1 MSFYELAKKR
11 RSIYHLGKNVKLSND
26 EIVKLVKDII
36 DQTPSSFHSQTSRI
50 VVLLGEEH
58 DALWEIV
65 RETLRAIV
73 GDGDFTGTDN
83 KINSFKAAKGTV
95 LFYEDKDTVSG
106 LQKQFPLYADNF
118 PVWSEHSTGL
128 TQYAVWLALAEVDIG
143 ASLQHYNPIIDAD
156 VAKRW
161 DIPSNW
167 VLRAQMPFGSIE
179 SPAGDKDFLDEA
191 TRYRVFGA

>member
-1 MSFYELAKKR
+1 MSFYELAAKR
-11 RSIYHLGKNVKLSND
+11 RSIYHLGKNVSLSND
-26 EIVKLVKDII
+26 EIVKLIKDIV

-73 GDGDFTGTDN
+73 GDGDFDPTDN
-83 KINSFKAAKGTV
+83 KINGFKAAKGTV
-95 LFYEDKDTVSG
+95 LFYEDKDVVSG
-106 LQKQFPLYADNF
+106 LQKQFPLYSDNF
-118 PVWSEHSTGL
+118 PIWSEHSTGL

-156 VAKRW
+156 VANRW
-161 DIPSNW
+161 DIPDNW

-179 SPAGDKDFLDEA
+179 SPAGDKEPLDEA
-191 TRYRVFGA
+191 IRYRVFGA

>member
-11 RSIYHLGKNVKLSND
+11 RSIYHLGKNVNLSND
-26 EIVKLVKDII
+26 EIVKLIKDIV

-73 GDGDFTGTDN
+73 GDGDFTGTSQKVD
-83 KINSFKAAKGTV
+83 SFKAAKGTV

-118 PVWSEHSTGL
+118 PVWAEHSTGL

-161 DIPSNW
+161 DIPESW
-167 VLRAQMPFGSIE
+167 ILRAQMPFGSIE

>member
-11 RSIYHLGKNVKLSND
+11 RSIYHLGKNVNQSND
-26 EIVKLVKDII
+26 EIVQLIKDIV
-36 DQTPSSFHSQTSRI
+36 DQTPSSFHSQTSR
-50 VVLLGEEH
+50 VVILLGKEH

-65 RETLRAIV
+65 RETLRPLVA
-73 GDGDFTGTDN
+73 DGNFEATDQ
-83 KINSFKAAKGTV
+83 KVNSFKAAKGTV
-95 LFYEDKDTVSG
+95 LFYEDKDVVGG

-143 ASLQHYNPIIDAD
+143 ASLQHYNPIIDAE

-161 DIPSNW
+161 DIPANW

-179 SPAGDKDFLDEA
+179 SPAGEKTPMDADA
-191 TRYRVFGA
+191 RYRVYGA

>member
-11 RSIYHLGKNVKLSND
+11 RSIYHLGKNVNQSND
-26 EIVKLVKDII
+26 EIIQLIKDIV
-36 DQTPSSFHSQTSRI
+36 DQTPSSFHSQTSR
-50 VVLLGEEH
+50 VVILLGEEH

-65 RETLRAIV
+65 RETLRPLVA
-73 GDGDFTGTDN
+73 DGNFEATEQ
-83 KINSFKAAKGTV
+83 KVNSFKAAKGTV
-95 LFYEDKDTVSG
+95 LFYEDEDVVGG

-143 ASLQHYNPIIDAD
+143 ASLQHYNPIIDAE

-161 DIPSNW
+161 DIPTNW

-179 SPAGDKDFLDEA
+179 SPAGEKTPMDADA
-191 TRYRVFGA
+191 RYRVYGA

>member
-11 RSIYHLGKNVKLSND
+11 RSIYHLGKNIELSND
-26 EIVKLVKDII
+26 KLVKLIKDIV
-36 DQTPSSFHSQTSRI
+36 DQTPSSFHSQTSR
-50 VVLLGEEH
+50 VVILLGEEH
-58 DALWEIV
+58 DALWEIT
-65 RETLRAIV
+65 REKLRAIV
-73 GDGDFTGTDN
+73 GEKNFEGTDQ

-95 LFYEDKDTVSG
+95 LFYEDKDVVSG

-118 PVWSEHSTGL
+118 PIWSEHSTGL

-179 SPAGDKDFLDEA
+179 SPASEKNHLDEE

>member
-11 RSIYHLGKNVKLSND
+11 RSIYHLGTNVNQSND
-26 EIVKLVKDII
+26 EIIQLIKDIV
-36 DQTPSSFHSQTSRI
+36 DQTPSSFHSQTSR
-50 VVLLGEEH
+50 VVILLGEEH

-65 RETLRAIV
+65 RETLRPLVA
-73 GDGDFTGTDN
+73 DGNFEATEQ
-83 KINSFKAAKGTV
+83 KVNSFRAAKGTV
-95 LFYEDKDTVSG
+95 LFYEDKDVVGG

-143 ASLQHYNPIIDAD
+143 ASLQHYNPIIDAE

-161 DIPSNW
+161 DIPTNW

-179 SPAGDKDFLDEA
+179 SPAGEKTPMDADA
-191 TRYRVFGA
+191 RYRVYGA

>member
-11 RSIYHLGKNVKLSND
+11 RSIYHLGKNVNQSND
-26 EIVKLVKDII
+26 EIVQLIKDII
-36 DQTPSSFHSQTSRI
+36 DQTPSSFHSQTSR
-50 VVLLGEEH
+50 VVILLGEEH

-65 RETLRAIV
+65 RETLRPLVA
-73 GDGDFTGTDN
+73 DGNFEATDQ
-83 KINSFKAAKGTV
+83 KVNSFKAAKGTV
-95 LFYEDKDTVSG
+95 LFYEDKDVVGG

-143 ASLQHYNPIIDAD
+143 ASLQHYNPIIDAE

-161 DIPSNW
+161 DIPTNW

-179 SPAGDKDFLDEA
+179 SPAGEKTPMDADA
-191 TRYRVFGA
+191 RYRVYGA

>member
-11 RSIYHLGKNVKLSND
+11 RSIYHLGKNVNQSND
-26 EIVKLVKDII
+26 EIVQLIKDIV
-36 DQTPSSFHSQTSRI
+36 DQTPSSFHSQTSR
-50 VVLLGEEH
+50 VVILLGKEH

-65 RETLRAIV
+65 RETLRPLVA
-73 GDGDFTGTDN
+73 DGNFEATDQ
-83 KINSFKAAKGTV
+83 KVNSFKAAKGTV
-95 LFYEDKDTVSG
+95 LFYEDKDVVGG

-143 ASLQHYNPIIDAD
+143 ASLQHYNPIIDAE

-161 DIPSNW
+161 EIN
-167 VLRAQMPFGSIE
+167 AN
-179 SPAGDKDFLDEA
+179 
-191 TRYRVFGA
+191 

>member
-11 RSIYHLGKNVKLSND
+11 RSIYHLGKNIELSND
-26 EIVKLVKDII
+26 KLVKLIKDIV
-36 DQTPSSFHSQTSRI
+36 DQTPSSFHSQTSR
-50 VVLLGEEH
+50 VVILLGEEH
-58 DALWEIV
+58 DALWEIT
-65 RETLRAIV
+65 REKLRAIV
-73 GDGDFTGTDN
+73 GEENFEGTDQ

-95 LFYEDKDTVSG
+95 LFYEDKDVVSG

-118 PVWSEHSTGL
+118 PIWSEHSTGL

-156 VAKRW
+156 VATRW

-179 SPAGDKDFLDEA
+179 SPASEKNYLDEE
-191 TRYRVFGA
+191 TRYRVFSA

>member
-11 RSIYHLGKNVKLSND
+11 RSIYHLGKNVNQSND
-26 EIVKLVKDII
+26 EIVQLIKDIV
-36 DQTPSSFHSQTSRI
+36 DQTPSSFHSQTSR
-50 VVLLGEEH
+50 VVILLGQEH

-65 RETLRAIV
+65 RETLRPLVA
-73 GDGDFTGTDN
+73 DGNFEATDQ
-83 KINSFKAAKGTV
+83 KVNSFRAAKGTV
-95 LFYEDKDTVSG
+95 LFYEDKDVVGG

-143 ASLQHYNPIIDAD
+143 ASLQHYNPIIDAE

-161 DIPSNW
+161 DIPTNW

-179 SPAGDKDFLDEA
+179 SPAGEKTPMDADA
-191 TRYRVFGA
+191 RYRVYGA

>member
-11 RSIYHLGKNVKLSND
+11 RSIYHLGKNVNQSND
-26 EIVKLVKDII
+26 EIVQLIKDIV
-36 DQTPSSFHSQTSRI
+36 DQTPSSFHSQTSR
-50 VVLLGEEH
+50 VVILLGEEH

-65 RETLRAIV
+65 RETLRPLVA
-73 GDGDFTGTDN
+73 DGNFEATDQ
-83 KINSFKAAKGTV
+83 KVNSFKAAKGTV
-95 LFYEDKDTVSG
+95 LFYEDKDVVGG
-106 LQKQFPLYADNF
+106 LQKQFPLYADSF

-143 ASLQHYNPIIDAD
+143 ASLQHYNPIIDAE

-161 DIPSNW
+161 DIPTNW

-179 SPAGDKDFLDEA
+179 SPAGEKTPMDADA
-191 TRYRVFGA
+191 RYRVYGA

>member
-11 RSIYHLGKNVKLSND
+11 RSIYHLGKNIELSND
-26 EIVKLVKDII
+26 KLVKLIKDIV
-36 DQTPSSFHSQTSRI
+36 DQTPSSFHSQTSR
-50 VVLLGEEH
+50 VVILLGEEH
-58 DALWEIV
+58 DALWEIT
-65 RETLRAIV
+65 REKLRAIV
-73 GDGDFTGTDN
+73 GEENFEGTDQ

-95 LFYEDKDTVSG
+95 LFYEDKDVVSG

-118 PVWSEHSTGL
+118 PIWSEHSTGL

-179 SPAGDKDFLDEA
+179 SPASEKNYLDEE

>member
-11 RSIYHLGKNVKLSND
+11 RSIYHLGKNIEHSND
-26 EIVKLVKDII
+26 KLVKLIKDIV
-36 DQTPSSFHSQTSRI
+36 DQTPSSFHSQTSR
-50 VVLLGEEH
+50 VVILLGEEH
-58 DALWEIV
+58 DALWEIT
-65 RETLRAIV
+65 REKLRAIV
-73 GDGDFTGTDN
+73 GEENFEGTDQ

-95 LFYEDKDTVSG
+95 LFYEDKDVVSG

-118 PVWSEHSTGL
+118 PIWSEHSTGL

-179 SPAGDKDFLDEA
+179 SPASEKNYLDEE

>member
-11 RSIYHLGKNVKLSND
+11 RSIYHLGKNIELSND
-26 EIVKLVKDII
+26 KLVKLIKDIV
-36 DQTPSSFHSQTSRI
+36 DQTPSSFHSQTSR
-50 VVLLGEEH
+50 VVILLGEEH
-58 DALWEIV
+58 DALWEIT
-65 RETLRAIV
+65 REKLRAIV
-73 GDGDFTGTDN
+73 GEENFEGTDQ

-95 LFYEDKDTVSG
+95 LFYEDKDVVSG

-118 PVWSEHSTGL
+118 PIWSDHSTGL

-179 SPAGDKDFLDEA
+179 SPASEKNHLDEE

>member
-11 RSIYHLGKNVKLSND
+11 RSIYHLGKNVNQSND
-26 EIVKLVKDII
+26 EIVQLIKDIV
-36 DQTPSSFHSQTSRI
+36 DQTPSSFHSQSSRAVI
-50 VVLLGEEH
+50 LLGEEH

-65 RETLRAIV
+65 RETLRPLVA
-73 GDGDFTGTDN
+73 DGNFEATDQ
-83 KINSFKAAKGTV
+83 KVNSFRAAKGTV
-95 LFYEDKDTVSG
+95 LFYEDKDVVGG

-143 ASLQHYNPIIDAD
+143 ASLQHYNPIIDAE

-161 DIPSNW
+161 DIPTNW

-179 SPAGDKDFLDEA
+179 SPAGEKTPMDADA
-191 TRYRVFGA
+191 RYRVYGA

>member
-11 RSIYHLGKNVKLSND
+11 RSIYHLGKNIEHSND
-26 EIVKLVKDII
+26 KLVKLIKDIV
-36 DQTPSSFHSQTSRI
+36 DQTPSSFHSQTSR
-50 VVLLGEEH
+50 VVILLGEEH
-58 DALWEIV
+58 DALWEIT
-65 RETLRAIV
+65 REKLRAIV
-73 GDGDFTGTDN
+73 GEENFEGTDQ

-95 LFYEDKDTVSG
+95 LFYEDKDVVSG

-118 PVWSEHSTGL
+118 PIWSEHSTGL

-179 SPAGDKDFLDEA
+179 SPASEKNHLDEE

>member
-11 RSIYHLGKNVKLSND
+11 RSIYHLGKNVNQSND
-26 EIVKLVKDII
+26 EIVQLIKDIV
-36 DQTPSSFHSQTSRI
+36 DQTPSSFHSQTSR
-50 VVLLGEEH
+50 VVILLGEEH

-65 RETLRAIV
+65 RETLRPLVA
-73 GDGDFTGTDN
+73 DGNFEATDQ
-83 KINSFKAAKGTV
+83 KVNSFKAAKGTV
-95 LFYEDKDTVSG
+95 LFYEDKDVVGG

-143 ASLQHYNPIIDAD
+143 ASLQHYNPIIDAE

-161 DIPSNW
+161 DIPTNW

-179 SPAGDKDFLDEA
+179 SPAGEKTPMDADA
-191 TRYRVFGA
+191 RYRVYGA

>member
-11 RSIYHLGKNVKLSND
+11 RSIYHLGKNVNQSND
-26 EIVKLVKDII
+26 EIVQLIKDII
-36 DQTPSSFHSQTSRI
+36 DQTPSSFHSQTSR
-50 VVLLGEEH
+50 VVILLGEEH

-65 RETLRAIV
+65 RETLRPLVA
-73 GDGDFTGTDN
+73 DGNFEATEQ
-83 KINSFKAAKGTV
+83 KVNSFRAAKGTV
-95 LFYEDKDTVSG
+95 LFYEDKDVVGG

-143 ASLQHYNPIIDAD
+143 ASLQHYNPIIDAE

-161 DIPSNW
+161 DIPTNW

-179 SPAGDKDFLDEA
+179 SPAGEKTPMDADA
-191 TRYRVFGA
+191 RYRVYGA

>member
-11 RSIYHLGKNVKLSND
+11 RSIYHLGKNIELSND
-26 EIVKLVKDII
+26 KLVKLIKDIV
-36 DQTPSSFHSQTSRI
+36 DQTPSSFHSQTSR
-50 VVLLGEEH
+50 VVILLGEEH
-58 DALWEIV
+58 DALWEIT
-65 RETLRAIV
+65 REKLRAIV
-73 GDGDFTGTDN
+73 GEENFEGTDQ

-95 LFYEDKDTVSG
+95 LFYEDKDVVSG

-118 PVWSEHSTGL
+118 PIWSEHSTGL

-179 SPAGDKDFLDEA
+179 SPASEKNHLDEE

>member
-11 RSIYHLGKNVKLSND
+11 RSIYHLGKNVNQSND
-26 EIVKLVKDII
+26 EIVQLIKDIV
-36 DQTPSSFHSQTSRI
+36 DQTPSSFHSQTSR
-50 VVLLGEEH
+50 VVILLGEEH

-65 RETLRAIV
+65 RETLRPLVA
-73 GDGDFTGTDN
+73 DGNFKATDQ
-83 KINSFKAAKGTV
+83 KVNSFRAAKGTV
-95 LFYEDKDTVSG
+95 LFYEDKDVVGG

-143 ASLQHYNPIIDAD
+143 ASLQHYNPIIDAE

-161 DIPSNW
+161 DIPTNW

-179 SPAGDKDFLDEA
+179 SPAGEKTPMDADA
-191 TRYRVFGA
+191 RYRVYGA

>member
-11 RSIYHLGKNVKLSND
+11 RSIYHLGKNIELSND
-26 EIVKLVKDII
+26 KLVKLIKDTV
-36 DQTPSSFHSQTSRI
+36 DQTPSSFHSQTSR
-50 VVLLGEEH
+50 VVILLGEEH
-58 DALWEIV
+58 DALWEIT
-65 RETLRAIV
+65 REKLRAIV
-73 GDGDFTGTDN
+73 GEENFEGTDQ

-95 LFYEDKDTVSG
+95 LFYEDKDVVSG
-106 LQKQFPLYADNF
+106 SHKQFPLYADNF
-118 PVWSEHSTGL
+118 PIWSEHSTGL

-179 SPAGDKDFLDEA
+179 SPASEKNHLDEE

>member
-11 RSIYHLGKNVKLSND
+11 RSIYHLGKNVNQSND
-26 EIVKLVKDII
+26 EIVQLIKDIV
-36 DQTPSSFHSQTSRI
+36 DQTPSSFHSQTSR
-50 VVLLGEEH
+50 VVILLGEEH

-65 RETLRAIV
+65 RETLRPLVA
-73 GDGDFTGTDN
+73 DGNFEATDQ
-83 KINSFKAAKGTV
+83 KVNSFRAAKGTV
-95 LFYEDKDTVSG
+95 LFYEDKDVVGG

-143 ASLQHYNPIIDAD
+143 ASLQHYNPIIDAE

-161 DIPSNW
+161 DIPTNW

-179 SPAGDKDFLDEA
+179 SPAGEKTPMDADA
-191 TRYRVFGA
+191 RYRVYGA

>member
-11 RSIYHLGKNVKLSND
+11 RSIYHLGKNVNQSND
-26 EIVKLVKDII
+26 EIVQLIKDIV
-36 DQTPSSFHSQTSRI
+36 DQTPSSFHSQTSR
-50 VVLLGEEH
+50 VVILLGKEH

-65 RETLRAIV
+65 RETLRPLVA
-73 GDGDFTGTDN
+73 DGNFEATDQ
-83 KINSFKAAKGTV
+83 KVNSFKAAKGTV
-95 LFYEDKDTVSG
+95 LFYEDKDVVGG

-143 ASLQHYNPIIDAD
+143 ASLQHYNPIIDAE

-161 DIPSNW
+161 DIPANC

-179 SPAGDKDFLDEA
+179 SPAGEKTPMDADA
-191 TRYRVFGA
+191 RYRVYGA

>member
-11 RSIYHLGKNVKLSND
+11 RSIYHLGKNVNQSND
-26 EIVKLVKDII
+26 EIVQLIKDIV
-36 DQTPSSFHSQTSRI
+36 DQTPSSFHSQTSR
-50 VVLLGEEH
+50 VVILLGKEH

-65 RETLRAIV
+65 RETLRPLVA
-73 GDGDFTGTDN
+73 DGNFEATDQ
-83 KINSFKAAKGTV
+83 KVNSFRAAKGTV
-95 LFYEDKDTVSG
+95 LFYEDKDVVGG

-143 ASLQHYNPIIDAD
+143 ASLQHYNPIIDAE

-161 DIPSNW
+161 DIPTNW

-179 SPAGDKDFLDEA
+179 SPAGEKTPMDADA
-191 TRYRVFGA
+191 RYRVYGA

>member
-11 RSIYHLGKNVKLSND
+11 RSIYHLGKNVNQSND
-26 EIVKLVKDII
+26 EIVQLIKDIV
-36 DQTPSSFHSQTSRI
+36 DQTPSSFHSQTSR
-50 VVLLGEEH
+50 VVILLGKEH

-65 RETLRAIV
+65 RETLRPLVA
-73 GDGDFTGTDN
+73 DGNFEATDQ
-83 KINSFKAAKGTV
+83 KVNSFKAAKGTV
-95 LFYEDKDTVSG
+95 LFYEDKDVVGG

-143 ASLQHYNPIIDAD
+143 ASLQHYNPIIDAE

-161 DIPSNW
+161 DIPTTW

-179 SPAGDKDFLDEA
+179 SPAGEKTPMDADA
-191 TRYRVFGA
+191 RYRVYGA